1 MGHMG
6 VELKLKSKVT
16 YPFSYGT
23 ALGAPAFFS
32 SVNHHFYPYCIS
44 FGSIPA
50 GKVQTGG
57 NT

>member
-1 MGHMG
+1 MILRMLY
-6 VELKLKSKVT
+6 EVT

-50 GKVQTGG
+50 K
-57 NT
+57 